1 MVKFDNAYNMTV
13 SSVTPRNKTWA
24 LYETIHAYNIIVNDL
39 NFLKEKVQYLATNCS
54 LYMLN
59 QEFIIAN

>member
-1 MVKFDNAYNMTV
+1 MVKFDNACNIIV
-13 SSVTPRNKTWA
+13 SSVTPRNTRA
-24 LYETIHAYNIIVNDL
+24 HYESIDAYNIIVNDL

-54 LYMLN
+54 LYILN